1 MSRSLSGESYLLHE
15 SIRNLERRLSIVEKK
30 LAKISENSTQIRLLN
45 KKLSEKSKDAHHF
58 PSESRRHHPYQAATG
73 STQLRHAG
81 SKVSNSE
88 MVQSFKS
95 VAVEVLKEVVHG
107 STKNPSYDLNGN
119 DVENPTNEDV
129 EENPNERGDH

>member
-1 MSRSLSGESYLLHE
+1 MSRNLSGESYLLHE
-15 SIRNLERRLSIVEKK
+15 SIRNLERRLAIAEKK

-45 KKLSEKSKDAHHF
+45 KKFSEKSKDAHHF

-73 STQLRHAG
+73 SNQLRHGG

-107 STKNPSYDLNGN
+107 SKNPSDDLN
-119 DVENPTNEDV
+119 DVENPTNEHV
-129 EENPNERGDH
+129 EKEPNERGDH